1 MDRSQQMYGIWRDTI
16 EYLRGVEEFMDYA
29 IEDMGNQII
38 FYPCRDFQNLR
49 RFQNI
54 KEVRVHLIR
63 RGFKERYTQWLWH
76 GENFEASINVGR
88 SEAVLN
94 SESDGENIET
104 VDPIIDVQDDLDGE
118 NVQNLDNPESME
130 HNDNLD

>member
-1 MDRSQQMYGIWRDTI
+1 MDRSQQMYGIWQDTI

-29 IEDMGNQII
+29 IEDMGNQTIL
-38 FYPCRDFQNLR
+38 YPCRDFQNLR